1 MKLRSILIILS
12 LLVCLSTLVGGYI
25 YLSSVHQSILKRAEN
40 DSTQW
45 TKHIPSVAF
54 THVRNQRNVDK
65 AFAGLKEL
73 ADLETRIALF
83 KLRAGQCFWIT
94 KSLAGSAGILL
105 QGVAE

>member
-40 DSTQW
+40 DSTLW
-45 TKHIPSVAF
+45 TKHIQSIAS
-54 THVRNQRNVDK
+54 THMRNQRNVVK

-73 ADLETRIALF
+73 TDLEKHIMGYAFGAALETLGRIAQ
-83 KLRAGQCFWIT
+83 A
-94 KSLAGSAGILL
+94 LA
-105 QGVAE
+105 